1 MSLLFDNPN
10 QRSLDIATKIYEQY
24 SKTMPQD
31 MERQQ
36 VFDDIT
42 LTLEFL
48 FTAIDFEDPNIF
60 EYYTV
65 WIFEYFYYLDEGL
78 IKEPTKKRL
87 INYYTII
94 NRMIKQEFSQVK
106 GVLASQYLNNG
117 IRIINK
123 MSLDGARHPKQDN
136 NALRKYDIQFQSG
149 KYAEIKRNYLT
160 ALLNN
165 KTREAH
171 KIIQCAREK
180 KIPLADIYQ
189 DILQEVM
196 YEVGDLWHKNRISI
210 DQEHYCTA
218 VTQTILANFYPLI
231 FNQPLREY
239 KIVTGTVGTELHE
252 MGARMISDLF
262 SYHGWDSIYLGAGV
276 PNKDLLAAIEKHR
289 PNLVAISITMPQHLQ
304 QGNELVQMI
313 KKSYPNIKVGVGG
326 RAFQATDEIWKKWDI
341 DIYTHNAEALVSWTE
356 NHIVREIKTKQ

>member
-10 QRSLDIATKIYEQY
+10 QRSLNFARKITEYYSEIMPRDTEQ
-24 SKTMPQD
+24 Q
-31 MERQQ
+31 R
-36 VFDDIT
+36 VLDDIT

-48 FTAIDFEDPNIF
+48 FTAIEFEDPNIF

-65 WIFEYFYYLDEGL
+65 WILQYFYYLDKEQG
-78 IKEPTKKRL
+78 KEPIKKRL
-87 INYYTII
+87 VGYYTVSDRIL
-94 NRMIKQEFSQVK
+94 KQELSITE
-106 GVLASQYLNNG
+106 GVLASRYLSNG
-117 IRIINK
+117 IRVIDQITLE
-123 MSLDGARHPKQDN
+123 SDRYPKQDN
-136 NALRKYDIQFQSG
+136 NALRKYDIQFQSE
-149 KYAEIKRNYLT
+149 KYAEIKRDYLT

-171 KIIQCAREK
+171 KIIQFAREK

-196 YEVGDLWHKNRISI
+196 YEVGELWHKNRISI

-231 FNQPLREY
+231 FNQPLRAY

-252 MGARMISDLF
+252 MGARMISDMF

-276 PNKDLLAAIEKHR
+276 PNEDMLGAIEKHR

-304 QGNELVQMI
+304 QGKELVQMI
-313 KKSYPNIKVGVGG
+313 KKSYPDMKVAVGG

-341 DIYTHNAEALVSWTE
+341 DIYTHNAKALVSWAE
-356 NHIVREIKTKQ
+356 NHIVQGLK